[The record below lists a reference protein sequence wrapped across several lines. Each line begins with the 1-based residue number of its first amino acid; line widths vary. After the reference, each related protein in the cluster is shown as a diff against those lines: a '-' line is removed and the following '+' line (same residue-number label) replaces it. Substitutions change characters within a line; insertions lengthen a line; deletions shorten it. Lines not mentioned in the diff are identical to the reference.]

1 MTLDITA
8 TLADWP
14 YEPGQV
20 SARRIQ
26 GADGREKIQLRLDLG
41 LLQME
46 TSGRPDGAR
55 PHGCES
61 LLDYHEHQLQSH
73 VAEGKPAEAF
83 SLDERAC
90 ETLRA
95 EGMMFYHRYLAA
107 FVLEDYDLVE
117 RDALRNLR
125 LMDFCNRHASD
136 PSDKFIL
143 EQYRP
148 YVLMMCARSRGQR
161 ALRDSRPKAGLAA
174 VRNGIEEIEQFYRR
188 YDQDKANENSA
199 ELAILRALA
208 KELEARVPVD
218 PLQKLNEDLDRAI
231 REERYEEAAS
241 IRDRIRQFS
250 HGNPPDEPGMP

>member
-26 GADGREKIQLRLDLG
+26 GADGRDKIQLRLDLG

-46 TSGRPDGAR
+46 TSGRPDGVK

-61 LLDYHEHQLQSH
+61 LLDYYEHQRQSH
-73 VAEGKPAEAF
+73 LAENKPAEAF

-125 LMDFCNRHASD
+125 LMDFCNR
-136 PSDKFIL
+136 
-143 EQYRP
+143 
-148 YVLMMCARSRGQR
+148 
-161 ALRDSRPKAGLAA
+161 
-174 VRNGIEEIEQFYRR
+174 
-188 YDQDKANENSA
+188 
-199 ELAILRALA
+199 
-208 KELEARVPVD
+208 
-218 PLQKLNEDLDRAI
+218 
-231 REERYEEAAS
+231 
-241 IRDRIRQFS
+241 
-250 HGNPPDEPGMP
+250 